1 MTGTGIVISGGG
13 TAGHLYPALALG
25 GRLQKKIPE
34 ARITYVGS
42 GRALERKIMQHS
54 RAEFFSLPIEGIK
67 GRGWKTLRALLL
79 LPRAF
84 WKAFRLLRRLR
95 PQLVVGVGGYSAG
108 PVVLLASWMKIP
120 TLIMEQNRRPGL
132 TNRWLLPFVDTA
144 VAAFESSLPE
154 FKGKGIF
161 LGNPVRPEF
170 YHLAGKP
177 RDGRLSILIFGG
189 SQGSHFLNKAV
200 IAALPQLSEIKD
212 RLQIIHQT
220 GERDVDW
227 VRESYECHGYET
239 AAVSPYFFDMPEQFQ
254 KSDLV
259 VCRAG
264 ASTIAELIAARK
276 ASLLVPFAAAAD
288 DHQTQNARELENIE
302 GARVLSEQEFTPQA
316 FSDLIHELIQ
326 DQDRI
331 TRMEAN
337 LKRLGGGPDVA
348 DRIADLCL
356 SLMKKRRT

>member
-1 MTGTGIVISGGG
+1 MIGTGIVISGGG

-25 GRLQKKIPE
+25 GRLQEKIPE
-34 ARITYVGS
+34 AKITYVGS
-42 GRALERKIMQHS
+42 SRVLEQKIMQHS
-54 RAEFFSLPIEGIK
+54 QADFFSLRIEGIK
-67 GRGWKTLRALLL
+67 GRGWKTLRAVLL

-84 WKAFRLLRRLR
+84 WQAFRLLRRLR

-120 TLIMEQNRRPGL
+120 TLILEQNRRPGL
-132 TNRWLLPFVDTA
+132 TNRWLLPFVDKA

-161 LGNPVRPEF
+161 LGNPVRQEF
-170 YHLAGKP
+170 YHLAAKP
-177 RDGRLSILIFGG
+177 RGGRLTVLIFGG
-189 SQGSHFLNKAV
+189 SQGSHFLNQAV
-200 IAALPQLSEIKD
+200 AAALPQLSEHKEQ
-212 RLQIIHQT
+212 LQIIHQT
-220 GERDVDW
+220 GERDLEE
-227 VRESYECHGYET
+227 VRKSYERHGYE
-239 AAVSPYFFDMPEQFQ
+239 AVTVAPYFFDMPEQFR
-254 KSDLV
+254 KSDLI

-288 DHQTQNARELENIE
+288 DHQTQNARELEKIE

-316 FSDLIHELIQ
+316 LSDFIRELIQ
-326 DQDRI
+326 DHDQI
-331 TRMEAN
+331 TRMENN
-337 LKRLGGGPDVA
+337 LTRLGGNPDVA

-356 SLMKKRRT
+356 NLMKERRT